1 MEGVNTR
8 LQIDC
13 FRLISFGSPVFYCLT
28 LRFVA
33 LENLYLSASNL
44 STTQIDFTEG
54 NGFRTI
60 ILLVGNRQN

>member
-8 LQIDC
+8 LQIDF
-13 FRLISFGSPVFYCLT
+13 FRLISFGSPAFDCLT

-33 LENLYLSASNL
+33 FENLNLSTSNL
-44 STTQIDFTEG
+44 STAEVDLTEG

>member
-13 FRLISFGSPVFYCLT
+13 FRLISFGSPAFDCLT

-33 LENLYLSASNL
+33 LENLNLSASNL
-44 STTQIDFTEG
+44 STAQIDFTEG

-60 ILLVGNRQN
+60 VLLVGNRQN

>member
-13 FRLISFGSPVFYCLT
+13 FRLISFGSPAFYCLT

-33 LENLYLSASNL
+33 FENLNLSASNL
-44 STTQIDFTEG
+44 STAQVDLTEG

-60 ILLVGNRQN
+60 VLLVSNRQN